1 MLRQNLWQKSPLLT
15 GRWSFCDYL
24 STFAPFP
31 LGKILIFTICPLMM
45 HFTSSAE
52 IEGWLNNLQLLK
64 TTRVCETPLFIK
76 PFHLA
81 TLAHVLRTENISQL
95 TLPGKIGDY
104 ADTMMLWEAL
114 GIQSPFPEKNRQPR
128 GRYHPVVRLQNR
140 AAIDEVAEALGTLFT
155 SVCAGERTV
164 DAVRTMLRELIDNC
178 YSHSSVS
185 DGLYGLICAQIW
197 NGGRKAQIALSDSGV
212 GIRTSLKDNALLH
225 ARLNNENSCK
235 MATEFGVTGKPG
247 RGHSGYGLHVARGL
261 LTNNNGMLYV
271 RSGSEAFSLSQNL
284 TNDFYT
290 KSVWN
295 GTLVVIEWD
304 LDRPVDIS
312 DVYKNMP
319 LPEGIDDD
327 DFFD

>member
-1 MLRQNLWQKSPLLT
+1 MYFT
-15 GRWSFCDYL
+15 GSHD
-24 STFAPFP
+24 
-31 LGKILIFTICPLMM
+31 
-45 HFTSSAE
+45 
-52 IEGWLNNLQLLK
+52 IETWINNLQVLK
-64 TTRVCETPLFIK
+64 VTKSCTPPHFLK

-81 TLAHVLRTENISQL
+81 TLAHVLRTESAGQL
-95 TLPGKIGDY
+95 NLAGKIGDY

-114 GIQSPFPEKNRQPR
+114 GIESPFPAKNRQPS
-128 GRYHPVVRLQNR
+128 GRYLPVVLLEDRKSIEQ
-140 AAIDEVAEALGTLFT
+140 VAFDLGALFT
-155 SVCAGERTV
+155 SVCVGERTV

-178 YSHSSVS
+178 YSHSAVD

-212 GIRTSLKDNALLH
+212 GIRTSLAENPDLKQ
-225 ARLNNENSCK
+225 RLRLENSCA

-271 RSGSEAFSLSQNL
+271 RSGMEAFCLSQNVSSH
-284 TNDFYT
+284 TYT
-290 KSVWN
+290 KTAWD
-295 GTLVVIEWD
+295 GTLIVIEWD

-312 DVYKNMP
+312 DVYKSMP

-327 DFFD
+327 DFFS

>member
-1 MLRQNLWQKSPLLT
+1 MQK
-15 GRWSFCDYL
+15 
-24 STFAPFP
+24 
-31 LGKILIFTICPLMM
+31 
-45 HFTSSAE
+45 TSSAD
-52 IEGWLNNLQLLK
+52 IEGWLQNLEVLR
-64 TTRVCETPLFIK
+64 TTRNCATPFFLK

-81 TLAHVLRTENISQL
+81 TLAHVLRTENVSQL
-95 TLPGKIGDY
+95 NLPGKIGDY

-114 GIQSPFPEKNRQPR
+114 GIASPFPEKHRQPR
-128 GRYHPVVRLQNR
+128 GRYLPVLRLQDR
-140 AAIDEVAEALGTLFT
+140 AAIDQVADELASLFI
-155 SVCAGERTV
+155 SVCAGERTI

-178 YSHSSVS
+178 YSHSAVD

-197 NGGRKAQIALSDSGV
+197 NGGRRAQIALSDSGV
-212 GIRTSLKDNALLH
+212 GIRASLHENQDLH
-225 ARLNNENSCK
+225 ARLADENSCA

-271 RSGSEAFSLSQNL
+271 RSGSEAFCLSQNL